1 MSGWEL
7 EHTGTIR
14 AVRSK
19 MARFKKNDN
28 RYFTMRE
35 WAIIPQGE
43 GVFNLKSRNLNHKG
57 GGS

>member
-1 MSGWEL
+1 MSGWKT

-35 WAIIPQGE
+35 WAIIETDIGT
-43 GVFNLKSRNLNHKG
+43 FILKSRR
-57 GGS
+57 GSYS